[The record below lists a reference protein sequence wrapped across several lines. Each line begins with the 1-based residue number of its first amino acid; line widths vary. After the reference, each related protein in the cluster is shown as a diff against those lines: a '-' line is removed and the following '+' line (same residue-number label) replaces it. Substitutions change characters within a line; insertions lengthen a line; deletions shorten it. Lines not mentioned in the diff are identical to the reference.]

1 MPTGENVTDLLMA
14 WSDGDASAL
23 NRLMPLVERELRKL
37 ARYHMRQEH
46 NVHTLQTSA
55 LVNELYLKL
64 VDQRQAKWHNR
75 AHFFAVAAQ
84 LMRRILVDHARRNT
98 RAKRG
103 GGAELVPIDE
113 VAVLSPEKSAEL
125 LALDEA
131 LERLVAIDPLK
142 ARIVELRYFGG
153 LTVEETAEVLR
164 ISAVSVM
171 RHWSLAKTWLRREV
185 RKK

>member
-1 MPTGENVTDLLMA
+1 MPTGENVTELLLA
-14 WSDGDASAL
+14 WSEGDVSAL
-23 NRLMPLVERELRKL
+23 NRLMPIVERELRHL
-37 ARYHMRQEH
+37 ARHYMRQEQ

-64 VDQRQAKWHNR
+64 VDQRHAKWHNR

-84 LMRRILVDHARRNT
+84 LMRRILVDHARRDR

-103 GGAELVPIDE
+103 GGVPPVPIDD
-113 VAVLSPEKSAEL
+113 VAVLSEEKSAEL

-131 LERLVAIDPLK
+131 LERLAVLDPLK

-153 LTVEETAEVLR
+153 LTVDETAEVLK
-164 ISAVSVM
+164 ISGVTVM

-185 RKK
+185 RQK